1 MFANNFHWSLTC
13 FWQTF
18 LGFQS
23 DGLFNMGTLTL
34 KAFNISKRSLYG
46 EKINAKQWNSEGAE
60 IKIVGPQSYT
70 VVEICLRTKASVWSK
85 TSLNTGG
92 VGGTGEDPPT
102 CKMETFFMSLTLTEP
117 IFNNFQ
123 LNGAKMF

>member
-18 LGFQS
+18 LGLQS

-34 KAFNISKRSLYG
+34 KAFNISKRSLYC

-60 IKIVGPQSYT
+60 IKIVSPQSYT
-70 VVEICLRTKASVWSK
+70 VVEICLHTKASVWSK
-85 TSLNTGG
+85 TSLNTGC
-92 VGGTGEDPPT
+92 VGGTWVNPPS
-102 CKMETFFMSLTLTEP
+102 CKMNTFFLRSLALSMP
-117 IFNNFQ
+117 I
-123 LNGAKMF
+123 